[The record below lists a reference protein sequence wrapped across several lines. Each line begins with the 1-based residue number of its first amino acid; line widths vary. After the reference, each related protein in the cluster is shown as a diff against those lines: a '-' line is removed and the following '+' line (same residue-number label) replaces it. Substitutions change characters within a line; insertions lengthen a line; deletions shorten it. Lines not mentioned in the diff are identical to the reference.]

1 MPDCSR
7 DMRRIAVVTGTRA
20 EYGILRPV
28 LKAIE
33 AEPEL
38 ELSLVVT
45 GMHLSREFGYT
56 VKEIGFKISARVD
69 MLPDNDTLGAM
80 AASVGKGIT
89 SMVKAWEQLKPDIIV
104 VLGDRTEP
112 LAAAI
117 AGAYMNI
124 PIAHIHGGDA
134 CTGGNIDD
142 AARYAITKFAHI
154 HFPATRKSAERI
166 IRLGEEEWR
175 VHTVGS
181 PALDGILNETLLP
194 AETLAK
200 QLGLDLS
207 RPLILLIQHP
217 VTTQADKAPEQMKE
231 TLEAVVE
238 SGYPAIVIYPNSD
251 AGGRKMIQ
259 LIKEYEKYPFI
270 KTFQNLPRHEYLSLM
285 KAASTLV
292 GNSSSGIIDAPSF
305 GLPAVNI
312 GIRQE
317 GRERGGNIID
327 VGHNK
332 SEIVKAIKRTLTD
345 EEFLKEVKKCES
357 PYGDGKAG
365 PRITEILSK
374 VEITPQLLQKRIT
387 Y

>member
-1 MPDCSR
+1 
-7 DMRRIAVVTGTRA
+7 MRKVAVVTGTRA
-20 EYGILRPV
+20 EYGILQPV

-33 AEPEL
+33 AEPKL

-56 VKEIGFKISARVD
+56 VKEIENDGFRISARVD
-69 MLPDNDTLGAM
+69 MLPDSDTLAAM
-80 AASVGKGIT
+80 AESVGKGIT
-89 SMVKAWEQLKPDIIV
+89 GMVQAWEQLKPDIIT

-112 LAAAI
+112 LAATI

-124 PIAHIHGGDA
+124 PVAHIHGGDA

-142 AARYAITKFAHI
+142 ANRYAITKFAHI

-166 IRLGEEEWR
+166 IKMGEDEWR

-181 PALDGILNETLLP
+181 PALDSILNEPLLP
-194 AETLAK
+194 AEVLVEK
-200 QLGLDLS
+200 LGLDLS
-207 RPLILLIQHP
+207 RPLVLLVQHP
-217 VTTQADKAPEQMKE
+217 VTTQVDKAPRQMRE

-238 SGYPAIVIYPNSD
+238 AGYPAVLIYPNSD

-259 LIKEYEKYPFI
+259 MIREFGKYPFI
-270 KTFQNLPRHEYLSLM
+270 KTFKSLPRREYLSLM
-285 KAASTLV
+285 KVASVLV

-317 GRERGGNIID
+317 GRERGKNIID

-332 SEIVKAIKRTLTD
+332 QEIIAAIEKALIDK
-345 EEFLKEVKKCES
+345 EFLAEVKKYEN
-357 PYGDGKAG
+357 PYGDGKASQ
-365 PRITEILSK
+365 RIAEILSK
-374 VEITPQLLQKRIT
+374 VEITPQLLQKKIT